1 MNSHSEIEQL
11 KLQNYRLQ
19 RLNLLWLFAIV
30 VIVSAGQARPQS
42 DSVQAKKFVVVDEN
56 GKERAVFGMA
66 SGGPELVMLDSSDRT
81 ALQMQVPK
89 IPDKAAFYL
98 RDPELRAELEL
109 AMTMNGA
116 VLHLNDKS
124 GNRVRLATNELNAP
138 LAAIYD
144 AEGKLLFKVSAQ
156 SE

>member
-1 MNSHSEIEQL
+1 MNSQLQIEQL
-11 KLQNYRLQ
+11 KLQNRWLQ
-19 RLNLLWLFAIV
+19 RWNLVWMLAVV
-30 VIVSAGQARPQS
+30 VILCMGQARPQS
-42 DSVQAKKFVVVDEN
+42 ESMQAKKFVVVDEN

-89 IPDKAAFYL
+89 VPDRAAIYL
-98 RDPELRAELEL
+98 RDAELRADLEL

-116 VLHLNDKS
+116 VLHLNDKT

-138 LAAIYD
+138 LAAVYD
-144 AEGKLLFKVSAQ
+144 AEGKVLFKISAQ